1 MNQPNYD
8 IPSPGRQDSAASP
21 SLTAAMEDED
31 SSFNPATQP
40 TEPATSAAMTS
51 LSAVKPFPPEVSA
64 RRGGWRLPPGG
75 GLRGGAPLPGE
86 TSAISNGTSG
96 WGPPPSASGDRGGTG
111 TSGWG
116 ATPAAAP
123 SGGWGA
129 APSQN
134 INNGDADPGSVAG
147 LVAAGPPAS
156 TKMLN
161 TLPPSQQQPGPASQA
176 PGPGLGAAPGPVQGP
191 GPAAVQGS
199 TSWAAAAGKGL
210 PPSENAG
217 GQGGGGSTNKQLEQ
231 LNSVREALFSQD
243 GWGAPHVKQDTS
255 WDVGASGGQPTEP
268 PPAAAAAAAVPPVP
282 GVQPPKGGESM
293 QWTPP
298 GGPSRND
305 GTELWR
311 TTLSGVPAPS
321 KPQPNTPWGN
331 HTPAHPADYKTWG
344 EPDGQDGGGGEA
356 AGPGPGPSQ
365 PEPAANM
372 WGGAAAPGSGPGS
385 SGSGGAPAAWEQERG
400 GDRPQFDDRERQNW
414 GGVSKPKDEAMGWSG
429 SAGPGQW
436 GPGGPGAN
444 NGGSGGWGP
453 PPAKGE
459 NSNREIRQRSHPH
472 HPGGAGAGPAGG
484 WGNNG
489 APGPRPPQW
498 ENDSPTMGRRFDDGG
513 TGIWGGNKQAAMP
526 GGPPG
531 GE

>member
-1 MNQPNYD
+1 
-8 IPSPGRQDSAASP
+8 
-21 SLTAAMEDED
+21 
-31 SSFNPATQP
+31 
-40 TEPATSAAMTS
+40 MTS

-255 WDVGASGGQPTEP
+255 WDVGASGGGQPTEP
-268 PPAAAAAAAVPPVP
+268 PPAAVAAAAVPPVP

-414 GGVSKPKDEAMGWSG
+414 GGVSKPKEEAMGWSGG

-459 NSNREIRQRSHPH
+459 NSNRETSQRSHPH